1 MAVAQPEAHI
11 DRLPDELLL
20 EIITQPFLKGPDL
33 ISMART
39 SRRHYNI
46 TISVA
51 YKVHVKDERGLA
63 SKFRAMNALTKH
75 DITILYQTS

>member
-1 MAVAQPEAHI
+1 MMAVAQSEAHI

-20 EIITQPFLKGPDL
+20 EIITQPILSATDL

-39 SRRHYNI
+39 SRRHYNV

-51 YKVHVKDERGLA
+51 YKVHVKNQRGLA
-63 SKFRAMNALTKH
+63 SKCRAMNAPTKH
-75 DITILYQTS
+75 DSTILC